1 MFRGVFTAII
11 TPFKSGKIDYD
22 AYFSLLDKQIQAK
35 VSGVVPAGTTG
46 ESPTL
51 SHEEHAELIRE
62 TVKHVKKRILVV
74 AGTGSNSTR
83 EAVELTEAA
92 CKDGVDGILQVNPYY
107 NKPTQEGL
115 YQHFKEI
122 ADHSSVPVMLYN
134 IPGRT
139 SVNLL
144 PETVLRLSEH
154 PKIRSMKEA
163 TGDLGQMAKLIS
175 LVGDKLTVL
184 SGDDNLTLPLL
195 SVGGVGVVSVIS
207 NLFPE
212 SLVKLVESFQKGDLK
227 AAQKIH
233 YDFLDLFSLAF
244 VETNPIPIKAAMSW
258 NGYCTPE
265 IRLPMTIL
273 TPGPAADKLKKTVSD
288 LIAKGYK

>member
-1 MFRGVFTAII
+1 MFQGVFTAII
-11 TPFKSGKIDYD
+11 TPFRNGKIDYD
-22 AYFSLLDKQIQAK
+22 SYFAILDKQIQAR
-35 VSGVVPAGTTG
+35 VSGVVPCGTTG

-62 TVKHVKKRILVV
+62 TVKHVKKRVLVV

-115 YQHFKEI
+115 YLHFKEV

-144 PETVLRLSEH
+144 PETTLRLSEH

-163 TGDLGQMAKLIS
+163 TGDLGQMSKLIS
-175 LVGDKLTVL
+175 LVGDKMTVL

-195 SVGGVGVVSVIS
+195 SLGGKGVVSVIS

-212 SLVKLVESFQKGDLK
+212 SLVKLVESFQKGEI
-227 AAQKIH
+227 ATAQKIH
-233 YDFLDLFSLAF
+233 YDFIELFALAF
-244 VETNPIPIKAAMSW
+244 IETNPIPIKAAMSW
-258 NGYCTPE
+258 NGHCSAE
-265 IRLPMTIL
+265 IRLPMTAL
-273 TPGPAADKLKKTVSD
+273 SAGPGADRLKKTVSD
-288 LIAKGYK
+288 LISKGYK

>member
-1 MFRGVFTAII
+1 MFQGVFTAII
-11 TPFKSGKIDYD
+11 TPFRNGKIDYD
-22 AYFSLLDKQIQAK
+22 SYFSLLDKQIQAR
-35 VSGVVPAGTTG
+35 VSGVVPCGTTG

-115 YQHFKEI
+115 YLHFKEI

-163 TGDLGQMAKLIS
+163 TGDLGQMSKLIS
-175 LVGDKLTVL
+175 LVGDKMTVL

-195 SVGGVGVVSVIS
+195 SLGGKGVVSVIS

-212 SLVKLVESFQKGDLK
+212 SLVKLVESFQKGDLGT
-227 AAQKIH
+227 AQKIH
-233 YDFLDLFSLAF
+233 YDFIELFALAF
-244 VETNPIPIKAAMSW
+244 IETNPIPIKAVMSW
-258 NGYCTPE
+258 HGFCSGE
-265 IRLPMTIL
+265 IRLPMTSL
-273 TPGPAADKLKKTVSD
+273 SAGPGADRLKKTVSD
-288 LIAKGYK
+288 LLAKGYK

>member
-1 MFRGVFTAII
+1 MFQGVYTAIV
-11 TPFKSGKIDYD
+11 TPFKNGKIDYD
-22 AYFSLLDKQIQAK
+22 SYFKILEKQIK
-35 VSGVVPAGTTG
+35 GGVTGIVPCGTTG

-51 SHEEHAELIRE
+51 SHAEHAELIRE
-62 TVKHVKKRILVV
+62 TVKAVQGKVQVV

-92 CKDGVDGILQVNPYY
+92 CKDGVDGVLSVNPYY

-115 YQHFKEI
+115 YLHFKEI
-122 ADHSSVPVMLYN
+122 AEHSSVPVMLYN

-144 PETVLRLSEH
+144 PETVLRLSQL

-175 LVGDKLTVL
+175 VVGSKMTVL

-195 SVGGVGVVSVIS
+195 SIGGVGVVSVVT
-207 NLFPE
+207 NLFPA
-212 SLVKLVESFQKGDLK
+212 SIVKLVESFRKGDLET
-227 AAQKIH
+227 ARKIH
-233 YDFLDLFSLAF
+233 YDFLELFSLAF
-244 VETNPIPIKAAMSW
+244 IETNPIPIKAAMSW
-258 NGYCTPE
+258 QGYCTQE
-265 IRLPMTIL
+265 IRLPMTPL
-273 TPGPAADKLKKTVSD
+273 SEGPGAEKLKKAISD
-288 LIAKGYK
+288 LLSKGYD